1 MPAKSDP
8 IAQIL
13 QACPAEFVPEVSIH
27 ATADTVTVTHVYD
40 RAAYERIAAEQERRA
55 AESARHIKDAFTDF
69 ASKES

>member
-1 MPAKSDP
+1 MAAKSDP

-40 RAAYERIAAEQERRA
+40 RAAYERIAAEQERQSAEHARRA
-55 AESARHIKDAFTDF
+55 KDLFTDF
-69 ASKES
+69 SSEEG